1 MRRLISYGVLVM
13 MGLIIS
19 ISSIAQSTTVTGSVK
34 NNKSKESVSAVS
46 VTVKGGTAGTFTDDN
61 GNFKL
66 TTTQKPPFTLV
77 FSSVGFKSKE
87 VAVTGNNQAIDV
99 NLDVSYTIGEE
110 ITVSASRVPERILES
125 PVTIERIGAAAIRQ
139 APAPS
144 YYEMLGNLKGV
155 DVVSSSLTFKSVGTR
170 GFNVNGNLRLNQI
183 VDGMDNQAPGLNF
196 SVGNIVGLT
205 ELDVESMEL
214 LPGASSALYGS
225 GGMNGTVI
233 INSKDPFKYQGLS
246 YQIKEGVNH
255 IDSYQRPLNSFHDW
269 SVRWSQKVSD
279 KFAFKIGAQMVQ
291 AQDWLANDQRDFN
304 RTTNTIVPGGNRAND
319 PNYDGINVYGDETTA
334 NLQGVTNSVLSSISA
349 AIGAPTYNA
358 LYGASSAYL
367 SANPGASL
375 SQYNTFLNGIGG
387 ASLVAGGYSPF
398 FFGNFRQYFAPSNV
412 SRTGYN
418 ESDVINPTTLNV
430 KLTGAAFYKIND
442 NLTASVTANY
452 GTGSSVYTGSDR
464 YALKNLRMGQYKLEL
479 KSKNWYLRWYTTQE
493 NSGDSYNATIAARYF
508 NEAWSPSSTWYPT
521 YASAYVQGIAA
532 GLSSLQAHANARSVA
547 DANRPNGPI
556 YNNPLFQQI
565 VSTPI
570 SQGGAK
576 FLDKTALYNWEGQ
589 YNLTEA
595 LGLAKTKTEL
605 IVGGNLKKYVLNSQ
619 GTLFADTSGTIPIN
633 ETGAYF
639 EVRQRL
645 LNDVLKLSFSGRYD
659 KNTNFDGRFTPRASL
674 VIKVSEDQ
682 HFRFSYQNAYRFP
695 STQNQWID
703 LLVGGGTR
711 LLGGLPQ
718 LRDAYGFGPNNAS
731 NPLYTQASFQ
741 TFAATGNPAVLQQQ
755 TFGAFKAESSTSY
768 EIGYKGLFGKVFLLD
783 AYFYWGQYN
792 NFISSVNGVQ
802 SKNGTIAGLATGY
815 TVYSVSVTDP
825 TPVSTNGWGI
835 SAEYLLPHNFSVTGN
850 LYSDQIGALPSG
862 FVSYFNTAK
871 YRANVGF
878 SNSGFLDHNRIGF
891 GVVYKYQDVMNYEGT
906 FATGHV
912 PSFGTV
918 DAMISYKIPNLK
930 SLVKIGASN
939 FFNSYYTN
947 GMGNAQVGGLYYI
960 SFGYNVF

>member
-1 MRRLISYGVLVM
+1 MRRLISYGALLFIGM
-13 MGLIIS
+13 IIS
-19 ISSIAQSTTVTGSVK
+19 ISSFAQSTTVTGSVK
-34 NNKSKESVSAVS
+34 NSKSKESVSAVS
-46 VTVKGGTAGTFTDDN
+46 VTVKGGTTGTFTDDN

-87 VAVTGNNQAIDV
+87 VAVTGNNQVV
-99 NLDVSYTIGEE
+99 NVNVDVSYTIGDE
-110 ITVSASRVPERILES
+110 IVVSASRVPERILES
-125 PVTIERIGAAAIRQ
+125 PVSIERIDAAAIRQ
-139 APAPS
+139 AAAPS

-205 ELDVESMEL
+205 EMDVESMEL
-214 LPGASSALYGS
+214 LPGASSALYGP

-246 YQIKEGVNH
+246 FQVKEGVNH
-255 IDSYQRPLNSFHDW
+255 IDSYQRNLNSFHDW
-269 SVRWSQKVSD
+269 SLRWAEKVSD
-279 KFAFKIGAQMVQ
+279 KFAFKIGAQLVQ

-304 RTTNTIVPGGNRAND
+304 RTSNSVVNGGNRAND
-319 PNYDGINVYGDETTA
+319 PNYDGINVYGDETTQFLPGIA
-334 NLQGVTNSVLSSISA
+334 NSVRAAAAAAGGPTLLPTLDGAVAAGYTLSQFQGLFAGPLAGLASY
-349 AIGAPTYNA
+349 API
-358 LYGASSAYL
+358 LYASSGTKNWY
-367 SANPGASL
+367 
-375 SQYNTFLNGIGG
+375 
-387 ASLVAGGYSPF
+387 AG
-398 FFGNFRQYFAPSNV
+398 SNV

-442 NLTASVTANY
+442 NLTASFTANY

-464 YALKNLRMGQYKLEL
+464 YALKNLKMGQYKLEL

-508 NEAWSPSSTWYPT
+508 NEAWSPSTTWYPT
-521 YASAYVQGIAA
+521 YMTAMSQYIAA
-532 GLSSLQAHANARSVA
+532 GLPSLSAHAAARAIA
-547 DANRPNGPI
+547 DASRPTGPI
-556 YNNPLFQQI
+556 YNNPLFQKI

-570 SQGGAK
+570 SQGGAL
-576 FLDKTALYNWEGQ
+576 FLDKTAMYNWEGQ

-605 IVGGNLKKYVLNSQ
+605 LVGGNLKKYVLNSQ
-619 GTLFADTSGTIPIN
+619 GTLFADTAGTIGIV

-639 EVRQRL
+639 QVSQRL
-645 LNDVLKLSFSGRYD
+645 ANDVLKLSFSGRYD

-674 VIKVSEDQ
+674 VIKAAEDH

-695 STQNQWID
+695 STQNQWIN

-711 LLGGLPQ
+711 LMGGLPQ
-718 LRDAYGFGPNNAS
+718 LRDAYGFGPNNSS
-731 NPLYTQASFQ
+731 NPAYTLASFQ
-741 TFAATGNPAVLQQQ
+741 LFAATGNAAVLQQQ
-755 TFGAFKAESSTSY
+755 TFGSFKAESSTSY

-783 AYFYWGQYN
+783 AYFYWGQYQ
-792 NFISSVNGVQ
+792 NFISSVNAVQ
-802 SKNGTIAGLATGY
+802 SKNGTIAGLASNY
-815 TVYSVSVTDP
+815 TVYSISVTDP
-825 TPVSTNGWGI
+825 TPVTTQGWGV
-835 SAEYLLPHNFSVTGN
+835 SAEYLLPHNFSITGN
-850 LYSDQIGALPSG
+850 VYSDQIGDLPTG
-862 FVSYFNTAK
+862 FTSYFNTPK
-871 YRANVGF
+871 YRANLGF
-878 SNSGFLDHNRIGF
+878 SNSGFLDHNKIGF
-891 GVVYKYQDVMNYEGT
+891 GITYKYQDSFNYQGT
-906 FATGHV
+906 FATGNV

-918 DAMISYKIPNLK
+918 DAMISYKLPAIK
-930 SLVKIGASN
+930 SLIKLGASN
-939 FFNSYYTN
+939 FFNSYYYN
-947 GMGNAQVGGLYYI
+947 GFGNAQVGGLYYI